1 MFKLRELIDANRL
14 KIAQLISLEHG
25 NTIPDAMGE
34 VARGLAALKRDG
46 SVRESL
52 PRMQTRKELYSLLGY
67 VPGEQWN
74 FPNDR

>member
-1 MFKLRELIDANRL
+1 
-14 KIAQLISLEHG
+14 
-25 NTIPDAMGE
+25 MGE
-34 VARGLAALKRDG
+34 VARGLAALRRDG

-52 PRMQTRKELYSLLGY
+52 PRMQTRKELYGLLGY